1 MKPPCVTIVKYL
13 LPAIRVLVMKEL
25 IEKHNMRKIDVSD
38 KMDLT
43 PAAITQY
50 LKGKRGNLFVEEI
63 EDSQEAMMMISKLS
77 DALAKKDTSIDII
90 IERLCNICTSIRSE
104 GIVCK
109 LHQKDLPALKECKN
123 PICKI

>member
-1 MKPPCVTIVKYL
+1 MKPPCVTVVKYL

-25 IEKHNMRKIDVSD
+25 IETHKMRKIDASD

-50 LKGKRGNLFVEEI
+50 LKGKRGSMFVDEI
-63 EDSQEAMMMISKLS
+63 EESQVAMRMVSKLS
-77 DALAKKDTSIDII
+77 DALAKNDASLENI
-90 IERLCNICTSIRSE
+90 IERLCDICTSIRSE

-109 LHQKDLPALKECKN
+109 LHQKDLPALKECKS

>member
-1 MKPPCVTIVKYL
+1 LKPPCVTVVKYL

-25 IEKHNMRKIDVSD
+25 IETHNMRKIDASD

-50 LKGKRGNLFVEEI
+50 LKGKRGSMFVDEI
-63 EDSQEAMMMISKLS
+63 EESQAAMRMVSKLS
-77 DALAKKDTSIDII
+77 DALAKNDASLENI
-90 IERLCNICTSIRSE
+90 IERLCDICISIRSE

-109 LHQKDLPALKECKN
+109 LHQKDLPALKECKS

>member
-1 MKPPCVTIVKYL
+1 
-13 LPAIRVLVMKEL
+13 MKEL

-77 DALAKKDTSIDII
+77 DTLAKKDTSIDII